1 LLGLPRLAF
10 MTEIKEDFD
19 QQCKEQASVAL
30 RRLQDA
36 LVKHVE
42 DINIGLQAGLAVRET
57 PTAIEVHEI
66 EKPDALLRFTLTRE
80 NNINYTQLIKRNYE
94 RQSGVIYVRT
104 SQDGCPVILFSD
116 FPHPN
121 ERVSCSREKKRE
133 TKQRVKKARPI
144 RSVVSQ
150 WLDADY
156 HKFTEAVVRVLMAD
170 QRETA

>member
-1 LLGLPRLAF
+1 LLRFPRLAF

-42 DINIGLQAGLAVRET
+42 DINIRLQAGLAVRET
-57 PTAIEVHEI
+57 PTAIEVHEHTKSFNLIDTLSVGVDKI

-94 RQSGVIYVRT
+94 RQAGVIYVRT
-104 SQDGCPVILFSD
+104 AQNGSPVILFSD

-121 ERVSCSREKKRE
+121 ERVSYLEASKRLLN
-133 TKQRVKKARPI
+133 
-144 RSVVSQ
+144 SC
-150 WLDADY
+150 
-156 HKFTEAVVRVLMAD
+156 F
-170 QRETA
+170 

>member
-1 LLGLPRLAF
+1 MLGFPRLAY

-42 DINIGLQAGLAVRET
+42 DINIRLQAGLAVRET

-104 SQDGCPVILFSD
+104 SQDGSPVILFSD

-121 ERVSCSREKKRE
+121 ERVSYLEASKRLLN
-133 TKQRVKKARPI
+133 
-144 RSVVSQ
+144 SC
-150 WLDADY
+150 
-156 HKFTEAVVRVLMAD
+156 F
-170 QRETA
+170 